1 MDQAPRPLP
10 TTSVPAVPSGAVRA
24 ELDRLVPSLYHEL
37 RRIAERSMR
46 RERVGHAL
54 EAGSLVSE
62 AYLRL
67 AEQSRVE
74 WRSPEHVLAAAAQ
87 VMRRILVD
95 HARTRGAQ
103 KRGGDAEELPLD
115 EELAVPAVPTGGDDV
130 DLAALDQ
137 ALARLAES
145 DAQAVRVVELRY
157 FAGLTVE
164 ETADVLEISP
174 ATVKRDW
181 AVARAWLYR
190 ELSR

>member
-1 MDQAPRPLP
+1 MDQAPRPQP
-10 TTSVPAVPSGAVRA
+10 TPSAPAVPSGAVRA

-54 EAGSLVSE
+54 E
-62 AYLRL
+62 
-67 AEQSRVE
+67 
-74 WRSPEHVLAAAAQ
+74 
-87 VMRRILVD
+87 
-95 HARTRGAQ
+95 
-103 KRGGDAEELPLD
+103 
-115 EELAVPAVPTGGDDV
+115 
-130 DLAALDQ
+130 
-137 ALARLAES
+137 
-145 DAQAVRVVELRY
+145 VRVVELRY